1 MDFTFSKE
9 QNKLMSEVREF
20 CISEL
25 PEDYDPDYVGGP
37 TDSKTYGFWKQFRQK
52 AAERGWPTAGL
63 PQKYGGMGLTV
74 MEEAAINSEIAYWGA
89 SWESDPAV
97 GLVTSAVLTAGT
109 EEQKQKWIP
118 PIVRGEI
125 TAFQAF
131 TEPEAGSDVASVQLR
146 AVMEGDHFILNGQ
159 KVFISGDIKPDWLYT
174 IVKTAEV
181 QNKHQG
187 LSILMVPGDAQG
199 VTFRPLLNMGGFFQN
214 EIFFDN
220 VKVPKCNL
228 LGELNRGFYLAMATF
243 EFERAHGGGLG
254 AKRNMEKI
262 VQFCREENRNGIP
275 LVKDPKTRETIAR
288 MAINSH
294 LGFLFGWH
302 VTWVR
307 AQGEKL
313 EPQTRDVSTLFTK
326 FWNIYDGQAMMHIC
340 GLFGQLRPDSKYVK
354 YGGKVSYAWELTH
367 ITSGGGTPEI
377 RKNIIANRG
386 LGLPKMPRRFNA
398 MIKDALERERHNS

>member
-1 MDFTFSKE
+1 MDFVFSEE
-9 QNKLMSEVREF
+9 QRKLMDEVRQF
-20 CISEL
+20 CINEL
-25 PEDYDPDYVGGP
+25 PEDYDSDYVGGP
-37 TDSKTYGFWKQFRQK
+37 ADSETYEFWKQFRQK
-52 AAERGWPTAGL
+52 AAKRGWPAAGL
-63 PQKYGGMGLTV
+63 PKKYGGMGLPV

-89 SWESDPAV
+89 NWESDPAV
-97 GLVTSAVLTAGT
+97 GLITSAVLTAGT

-146 AVMEGDHFILNGQ
+146 AITEGDHFILNGQ

-187 LSILMVPGDAQG
+187 LSILMVPGDAPG
-199 VTFRPLLNMGGFFQN
+199 VTFRPLINMGGFSQN

-220 VKVPKCNL
+220 VKVPKSNL
-228 LGELNRGFYLAMATF
+228 LGDLNRGFYLAMATF

-254 AKRNMEKI
+254 TKRNMEKI
-262 VQFCREENRNGIP
+262 IQFCRKENQNKLP
-275 LVKDPKTRETIAR
+275 LVKDPKVREIIAR
-288 MAINSH
+288 MAIASH
-294 LGFLFGWH
+294 LAFLFGWH

-307 AQGEKL
+307 ARNEKL

-326 FWNIYDGQAMMHIC
+326 WWNIDDGQAMMRIC
-340 GLFGQLRPDSKYVK
+340 GLFGQLRPGSKYAK
-354 YGGKVSYAWELTH
+354 YRGKVSFAWELTH

-386 LGLPKMPRRFNA
+386 LGLPKVPRKFNA
-398 MIKDALERERHNS
+398 MIKDSLERG